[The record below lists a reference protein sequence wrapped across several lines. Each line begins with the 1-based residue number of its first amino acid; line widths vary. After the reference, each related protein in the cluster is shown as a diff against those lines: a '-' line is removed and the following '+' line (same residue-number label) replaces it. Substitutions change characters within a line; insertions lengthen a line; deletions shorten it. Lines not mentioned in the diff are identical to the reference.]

1 MKKAEEI
8 AVEVGLFKSIE
19 AVKENFGLQI
29 TRDCYIGTSDR
40 IIRAIKQA
48 QIDAIETTVKRC
60 AEEAKMSH
68 KYYPKEGKGNYK
80 KYCEFKGSYPER
92 YDFYGE
98 SIGVDVFQ
106 VNQTSILQVAKKLKK
121 ELE

>member
-1 MKKAEEI
+1 MKKATEYLKE
-8 AVEVGLFKSIE
+8 LNY
-19 AVKENFGLQI
+19 ENFNDEVDI
-29 TRDCYIGTSDR
+29 DDAIS
-40 IIRAIKQA
+40 IIKQA

-92 YDFYGE
+92 YDSYGE

-106 VNQTSILQVAKKLKK
+106 VNQTSILQVAEKLKK

>member
-29 TRDCYIGTSDR
+29 TRDCYIGTSNR

-48 QIDAIETTVKRC
+48 QIDAIDETVKRC
-60 AEEAKMSH
+60 AQQALLSIDGIVEKSNGQT
-68 KYYPKEGKGNYK
+68 YLCDEGNHYTETWINIDK
-80 KYCEFKGSYPER
+80 
-92 YDFYGE
+92 
-98 SIGVDVFQ
+98 Q
-106 VNQTSILQVAKKLKK
+106 SILQVAEELKK

>member
-19 AVKENFGLQI
+19 AIKENFGLQI
-29 TRDCYIGTSDR
+29 TRDCYIGTSKR

-48 QIDAIETTVKRC
+48 QIDAIDATVKKC
-60 AEEAKMSH
+60 AEKAEMQG
-68 KYYPKEGKGNYK
+68 YYNEPCKGEGIRLKRLKRVWQNRL
-80 KYCEFKGSYPER
+80 FKVE
-92 YDFYGE
+92 
-98 SIGVDVFQ
+98 VDVSIDKQ
-106 VNQTSILQVAKKLKK
+106 SILQVAEQLKK